1 MKITFDVAKRDA
13 TLAERGLDFADADEV
28 MSGPAINM
36 RDDRFD
42 YGEERWI
49 TIGYLKRRMVVVV
62 WMERDGGRRIIS
74 MRKANVR
81 EQQFYGVQ
89 LD

>member
-1 MKITFDVAKRDA
+1 M
-13 TLAERGLDFADADEV
+13 TLAKRGLDFADSVRVFAE
-28 MSGPAINM
+28 PAINM

-49 TIGYLKRRMVVVV
+49 TIGYLERRMIVVV
-62 WMERDGGRRIIS
+62 WMVRDGDRRIIS

-81 EQQFYGVQ
+81 EQQFYGSQ
-89 LD
+89 FD